1 MSRQRKLPVPGISD
15 LSLIAIA
22 EVSGA
27 RYAFFLEDAINART
41 YGEVADAMVTINR
54 NQYEETKALA
64 RFARQSP
71 YLKLLA
77 IHVKSLSICRLVESL
92 ASLKELVTLNIC
104 CFPVPSSPPEKVPID
119 QLPVLSSVKLLE
131 MHFLANSHHDYEQ
144 LHLEA
149 LLPNLTTVLWNHMD
163 VSCRDCRYLI
173 PPEEIALCQRDP
185 KYLHRNARQFKAKY
199 GHQMQKCLRLA
210 RLAAFSRLP
219 QRCWLPLS
227 PTTFANVE
235 PPRRRHQR

>member
-131 MHFLANSHHDYEQ
+131 
-144 LHLEA
+144 
-149 LLPNLTTVLWNHMD
+149 
-163 VSCRDCRYLI
+163 
-173 PPEEIALCQRDP
+173 
-185 KYLHRNARQFKAKY
+185 
-199 GHQMQKCLRLA
+199 
-210 RLAAFSRLP
+210 
-219 QRCWLPLS
+219 
-227 PTTFANVE
+227 
-235 PPRRRHQR
+235 